1 MYTYFGNTQKNLSI
15 FLVIFFTIFETMSK
29 KRKVGRPKMAEKDKK
44 VGFSLKVKPDLW
56 KRIQPL
62 KNRNA
67 QIEVVLEKNF

>member
-1 MYTYFGNTQKNLSI
+1 
-15 FLVIFFTIFETMSK
+15 
-29 KRKVGRPKMAEKDKK
+29 MAEKDKK